1 MAFEGLA
8 SKYSDLSPNLGY
20 RCGGAALG
28 DREDPHGRVVTG
40 AGPVWWGRWG
50 IGMIPGAAAGG
61 DRCWTGV
68 GAGGGGIGT
77 IPAGS
82 CRETRCT
89 VTSGDTRP
97 DDPCRAAVCRGRP
110 DPPAREQFSLMLGSL
125 MLGRFEVVMARRT
138 ASM

>member
-68 GAGGGGIGT
+68 GAGGGGDRDD
-77 IPAGS
+77 P
-82 CRETRCT
+82 RR
-89 VTSGDTRP
+89 VVSGDTLHRDEWRHATGRP
-97 DDPCRAAVCRGRP
+97 LHRRPAAVRC
-110 DPPAREQFSLMLGSL
+110 QW
-125 MLGRFEVVMARRT
+125 
-138 ASM
+138 